1 MPVPFHKTASS
12 QAGHARTTLA
22 AGGYG
27 AACNSPQAVCNVRGE
42 ALDPPD
48 NESRPSS

>member
-12 QAGHARTTLA
+12 QANHARTTRE

-27 AACNSPQAVCNVRGE
+27 AACNSPPAVCSVQGE
-42 ALDPPD
+42 APDPPD
-48 NESRPSS
+48 NESHRSS